1 MRAVKN
7 VTMYLII
14 VMPVNHNKAN
24 LIMLSAFFLPQIQ
37 GRKYKNES
45 ADCSVK
51 KCL

>member
-24 LIMLSAFFLPQIQ
+24 LIMLSAFFCLKF
-37 GRKYKNES
+37 RAENTKKEA